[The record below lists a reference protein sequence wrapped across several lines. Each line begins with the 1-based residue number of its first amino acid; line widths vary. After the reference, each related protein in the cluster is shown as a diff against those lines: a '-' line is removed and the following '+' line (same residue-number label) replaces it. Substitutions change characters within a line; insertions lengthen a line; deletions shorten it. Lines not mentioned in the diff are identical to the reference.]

1 MKTAWGLG
9 KHGVVESENLF
20 NTSFRNMIGHIWL
33 LAQRLTNR
41 LSTWNPTL
49 HLWIFWHLTLDTR
62 NAFQEQS
69 RVEGWIEVL
78 QALPFSFQ
86 AVFSFTLYFTA
97 CYIFSLVHT
106 DGEPGTGYSS
116 TGQGSSY
123 LAYDCIYWIWWRCTG
138 TQTLLHAP
146 LFYNFVISNLDTSFR
161 NNYTLV
167 SR

>member
-9 KHGVVESENLF
+9 KHEVVESENLF

-41 LSTWNPTL
+41 LSTWNPTV
-49 HLWIFWHLTLDTR
+49 HLWIFWHLTFDTR

-69 RVEGWIEVL
+69 WVEGWIEVL

-86 AVFSFTLYFTA
+86 AVFFVHSLFHRLLDFFT
-97 CYIFSLVHT
+97 CH
-106 DGEPGTGYSS
+106 GEPGIGYSS

-146 LFYNFVISNLDTSFR
+146 LFYNFVISNLDASFR